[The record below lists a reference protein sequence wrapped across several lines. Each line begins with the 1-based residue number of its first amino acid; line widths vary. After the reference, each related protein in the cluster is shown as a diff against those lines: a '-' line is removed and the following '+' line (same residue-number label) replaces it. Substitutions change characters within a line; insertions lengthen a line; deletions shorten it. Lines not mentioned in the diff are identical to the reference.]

1 MLGFWVV
8 LLGLVAASGLDL
20 VVGLAAVVPLPV
32 SEVVL
37 VPVGVPMALLDAA
50 PLLLLRTAPRP
61 PTVMLSRTRRLP
73 A

>member
-1 MLGFWVV
+1 VLGFWVV
-8 LLGLVAASGLDL
+8 LLGLVAASGFDL
-20 VVGLAAVVPLPV
+20 LLGLAEVVPLPV

-37 VPVGVPMALLDAA
+37 VPVGVPIAPPEDA